1 MISEDVL
8 SFYDTKKS
16 VHLQEREFSC
26 NEEGEIAQK

>member
-16 VHLQEREFSC
+16 VQLRQGEFSC
-26 NEEGEIAQK
+26 NEEEEIAQK